1 LPIVDLRFIPLQ
13 FMKSSSPG
21 ASLRRFRVVLLFAV
35 FLAAPWSRAGLKTLE
50 LITSARAQIGV
61 TVSYDAAYRVL
72 EYPGGDVPKETGVCT
87 DVVVRALR
95 EQSFDLQKEM
105 HEDMKREFSAYPRR
119 WGLKKPDR
127 NIDHRRV
134 PNMMT
139 YFRRQ
144 GWSVPVTKKAED
156 YAAGDLVTWDLGG
169 DLPHIGIISDRRTP
183 EGVPL
188 VIHNIGRGTQEE
200 DILFSYTITGHYRA
214 K

>member
-1 LPIVDLRFIPLQ
+1 MI
-13 FMKSSSPG
+13 SSSIRC
-21 ASLRRFRVVLLFAV
+21 LRGFMLALLLALIFAGSWA
-35 FLAAPWSRAGLKTLE
+35 FAGVKPLE
-50 LITSARAQIGV
+50 LVTAARGQVGV
-61 TVSYDAAYRVL
+61 TLSYDAAYRVL

-87 DVVVRALR
+87 DVVVRAFR
-95 EQSFDLQKEM
+95 EQGIDLQKEM

-134 PNMMT
+134 PNMMA
-139 YFRRQ
+139 YFKRQ
-144 GWSVPVTKKAED
+144 GWSVPVTKKVED
-156 YAAGDLVTWDLGG
+156 YLPGDLVTWDLRE
-169 DLPHIGIISDRRTP
+169 DLPHVGIISDRKTA

-200 DILFSYTITGHYRA
+200 DILFSYTITGHYRP